1 MSWNLCSWVSL
12 LIYLLFIDKKKTLF
26 YQVRFFCGRK
36 KVIDAPINEV
46 NLLSHALF
54 VLLVWFIIL
63 HVYMIK
69 LKIVSFN
76 RALPAFDFL

>member
-1 MSWNLCSWVSL
+1 M
-12 LIYLLFIDKKKTLF
+12 YKHYFFKF
-26 YQVRFFCGRK
+26 YFFVKEK

-46 NLLSHALF
+46 NLLSYALF
-54 VLLVWFIIL
+54 VLLVWIIIL

>member
-1 MSWNLCSWVSL
+1 MLAFMKFSQN
-12 LIYLLFIDKKKTLF
+12 ITYKHYFFKF
-26 YQVRFFCGRK
+26 YFFVKEKK

-46 NLLSHALF
+46 NLLSYTLF

-76 RALPAFDFL
+76 RALSAFDFL

>member
-1 MSWNLCSWVSL
+1 MLAFMKFSQK
-12 LIYLLFIDKKKTLF
+12 ITYKHYFFKF
-26 YQVRFFCGRK
+26 YFFVKEK
-36 KVIDAPINEV
+36 KVIDAPINEA
-46 NLLSHALF
+46 NLLSYALF

-76 RALPAFDFL
+76 RPLPAFDFL